1 MHRLD
6 ALEGLKTYL
15 GFQIGTVLTSFLGH
29 GDRVSDS
36 GLTIRPVQLSGTTSD
51 GDPTLKGSR
60 QLWLYGFERLDRGRR
75 RELRQLLLD
84 PELKTGL
91 AWALK
96 EQLRTLWGFRRPSAA
111 RAFLEAWR
119 GRVEASGLAP
129 LRRVAKMI
137 FSHLPGILAWFW
149 HPISNGPAEG
159 FNSAIQTLKHI
170 ARGFR
175 NFANFRIAILF
186 HHGKLALTPR

>member
-1 MHRLD
+1 M
-6 ALEGLKTYL
+6 
-15 GFQIGTVLTSFLGH
+15 
-29 GDRVSDS
+29 
-36 GLTIRPVQLSGTTSD
+36 
-51 GDPTLKGSR
+51 GS
-60 QLWLYGFERLDRGRR
+60 DRGRR
-75 RELRQLLLD
+75 RELRQLLLN

-96 EQLRTLWGFRRPSAA
+96 EQLRTLWGFP

-129 LRRVAKMI
+129 LRRIANMI
-137 FSHLPGILAWFW
+137 FSHLKGIFAWFW

-159 FNSAIQTLKHI
+159 FNSAILTLKHI

-175 NFANFRIAILF
+175 NVANFRIAILF
-186 HHGKLALTPR
+186 HHGKLAPTPRKSPKKQRFTRSAVQPTETTSTARMVSPRRAPTCSYL